1 MGRAHQPESPPGM
14 VHGNRHG
21 VQSRREDDHPFAD
34 EAKSVSHGEIVTIE
48 PPHLFEFL
56 WEGELA
62 RWELEAQ
69 SKASCIL
76 KLTYSRFAEK
86 YITGVPAGFHV
97 ILDQLETV
105 LDGRT
110 EPYPLGATTED
121 PHQKKMEG
129 MYRDLVNDTLP
140 GTKLK

>member
-1 MGRAHQPESPPGM
+1 MEFKVGGKMIIH
-14 VHGNRHG
+14 
-21 VQSRREDDHPFAD
+21 FAD